1 MDTTLGPILGALVL
15 RVLEEVARHFVGGA
29 GYQVVYGAVI
39 ILFIVALPESLVGGL
54 SQLLRK
60 RARSPASV
68 PQAGQHRDQPVRHKL
83 HGFLRWSEGHQRSDA
98 DDPQRH
104 DYRLIGPNG
113 SGKSTFCNM
122 VSGQIPPNAGR
133 ILLDSN
139 SVIGL
144 RADQSVAA
152 GLARTYQ
159 VPRVPK
165 ELTIGEVGVPL
176 RYVRSDRELPRKMST
191 AADVARFC
199 GLGLPLDTAC
209 AELSISDLRRLEIAR
224 ALACR
229 PRVLLLDEA
238 MAGLSVADTEQVISL
253 VQKCMRSASPSW

>member
-1 MDTTLGPILGALVL
+1 MTSLS
-15 RVLEEVARHFVGGA
+15 VANCTVSF
-29 GYQVVYGAVI
+29 
-39 ILFIVALPESLVGGL
+39 GGL
-54 SQLLRK
+54 KAINDLTLTI
-60 RARSPASV
+60 P
-68 PQAGQHRDQPVRHKL
+68 
-83 HGFLRWSEGHQRSDA
+83 SDTITA
-98 DDPQRH
+98 
-104 DYRLIGPNG
+104 LIGPNG

-133 ILLDSN
+133 VLLDGN

-144 RADQSVAA
+144 RADQIVAA

-165 ELTIGEVGVPL
+165 GLTIGEVIGVPL
-176 RYVRSDRELPRKMST
+176 RYVRSDRALPRKMST

-224 ALACR
+224 ALACK

-253 VQKCMRSASPSW
+253 VREVHAVGITVVVIEHVMRIIAALCAHAIVLNNGQLLAEASPAVVLRDQAVREAYLGKGFAP

>member
-1 MDTTLGPILGALVL
+1 VT
-15 RVLEEVARHFVGGA
+15 
-29 GYQVVYGAVI
+29 
-39 ILFIVALPESLVGGL
+39 SLSVTNCTVSFGGL
-54 SQLLRK
+54 KAINDLTLTI
-60 RARSPASV
+60 P
-68 PQAGQHRDQPVRHKL
+68 
-83 HGFLRWSEGHQRSDA
+83 SDTITA
-98 DDPQRH
+98 
-104 DYRLIGPNG
+104 LIGPNG

-122 VSGQIPPNAGR
+122 VSGQIPPNAGS
-133 ILLDSN
+133 ILLDGK

-144 RADQSVAA
+144 RADQIVAA

-165 ELTIGEVGVPL
+165 ELTIGEVIGVPL
-176 RYVRSDRELPRKMST
+176 RYVRSDRALPRQMST

-253 VQKCMRSASPSW
+253 VREVHAVGITVVVIEHVMRIIAALCAHAIVLNNGQLLAEASPAVVLRDQAVREAYLGKGFAP

>member
-1 MDTTLGPILGALVL
+1 VT
-15 RVLEEVARHFVGGA
+15 
-29 GYQVVYGAVI
+29 
-39 ILFIVALPESLVGGL
+39 SLSVTNCTVSFGGL
-54 SQLLRK
+54 KAINDLTLTI
-60 RARSPASV
+60 P
-68 PQAGQHRDQPVRHKL
+68 
-83 HGFLRWSEGHQRSDA
+83 SDTITA
-98 DDPQRH
+98 
-104 DYRLIGPNG
+104 LIGPNG

-144 RADQSVAA
+144 RADQIVAA

-165 ELTIGEVGVPL
+165 ELTIGEVIGVPL

-253 VQKCMRSASPSW
+253 VREVHAVGITVVVIEHVMRIIAALCGHAIVLNNGQLLAQASPAVVLRDQAVREAYLGKGFGP

>member
-1 MDTTLGPILGALVL
+1 MTSLS
-15 RVLEEVARHFVGGA
+15 VANCTVSF
-29 GYQVVYGAVI
+29 
-39 ILFIVALPESLVGGL
+39 GGL
-54 SQLLRK
+54 
-60 RARSPASV
+60 RAI
-68 PQAGQHRDQPVRHKL
+68 
-83 HGFLRWSEGHQRSDA
+83 SDLTLTIPGGTITA
-98 DDPQRH
+98 
-104 DYRLIGPNG
+104 LIGPNG

-122 VSGQIPPNAGR
+122 VSGQIPPNAGS
-133 ILLDSN
+133 ILLDGK

-144 RADQSVAA
+144 RADQIVAA

-165 ELTIGEVGVPL
+165 ELTIGEVIGVPL
-176 RYVRSDRELPRKMST
+176 RYVRSDRALPRQMST

-253 VQKCMRSASPSW
+253 VREVHAVGITVVVIEHVMRIIAALCAHAIVLNNGQLLAQASPAVVLRDQAVREAYLGKGFGP

>member
-1 MDTTLGPILGALVL
+1 MTSLS
-15 RVLEEVARHFVGGA
+15 VANCTVSF
-29 GYQVVYGAVI
+29 
-39 ILFIVALPESLVGGL
+39 GGL
-54 SQLLRK
+54 KAINDLTLTIPGDTIT
-60 RARSPASV
+60 A
-68 PQAGQHRDQPVRHKL
+68 
-83 HGFLRWSEGHQRSDA
+83 
-98 DDPQRH
+98 
-104 DYRLIGPNG
+104 LIGPNG

-122 VSGQIPPNAGR
+122 VSGQIPPNAGS
-133 ILLDSN
+133 ILLDGK

-144 RADQSVAA
+144 RADQIVAA

-165 ELTIGEVGVPL
+165 ELTIGEVIGVPL
-176 RYVRSDRELPRKMST
+176 RYVRSDRALPRQMST

-253 VQKCMRSASPSW
+253 VREVHAVGITVVVIEHVMRIIAALCAHAIVLNNGQLLAEASPAVVLRDQAVREAYLGKGFAP

>member
-1 MDTTLGPILGALVL
+1 MT
-15 RVLEEVARHFVGGA
+15 
-29 GYQVVYGAVI
+29 
-39 ILFIVALPESLVGGL
+39 SLSVTNCTVSFGGL
-54 SQLLRK
+54 KAINDLTLTI
-60 RARSPASV
+60 P
-68 PQAGQHRDQPVRHKL
+68 
-83 HGFLRWSEGHQRSDA
+83 SDTITA
-98 DDPQRH
+98 
-104 DYRLIGPNG
+104 LIGPNG

-122 VSGQIPPNAGR
+122 VSGQIPPNTGT
-133 ILLDSN
+133 ILLDGN

-144 RADQSVAA
+144 RADQIVAA

-165 ELTIGEVGVPL
+165 ELTIGEVIGVPL

-199 GLGLPLDTAC
+199 GLVLPLDTAC

-229 PRVLLLDEA
+229 PRMLLLDEA

-253 VQKCMRSASPSW
+253 VREVHAVGITVVVIEHVMRIIAALCAHAVVLNNGQLLAEASPAVVLRDQAVREAYLGKGFAS